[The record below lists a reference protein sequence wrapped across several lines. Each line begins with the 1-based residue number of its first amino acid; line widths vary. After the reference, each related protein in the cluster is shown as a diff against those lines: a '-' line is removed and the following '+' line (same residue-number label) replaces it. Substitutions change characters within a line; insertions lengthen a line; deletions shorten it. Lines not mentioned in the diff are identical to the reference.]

1 MKRFTVS
8 FTLEL
13 EDTLPTGESIDYNS
27 KFFREFVTDA
37 FVGSLTENESIQ
49 DFTVLE
55 T

>member
-8 FTLEL
+8 FTMEL
-13 EDTLPTGESIDYNS
+13 EDILPTGESIDYNA
-27 KFFREFVTDA
+27 KFFREFITDA

-55 T
+55 A